1 MSTQNPVHDTV
12 VDPARSE
19 PKNTAFGETLAAASS
34 LPAVVSPAS
43 LRSTRPSVLPRVQ
56 PIGDDF
62 QLVHEDAA
70 RYKTVKELGAGGM
83 GEVEQADDVD
93 IGRPVAIKRLLPDA
107 TSPANL
113 VRFVQ
118 EVQIVGN
125 LEHPNVVPLHDVGL
139 DANGRY
145 FFVMKY
151 VNGESLERVI
161 ERLQAHDP
169 DAEREYTFERRIEV
183 FLGVL
188 RALEYAHAQGVIH
201 RDIKP
206 ANVMIGRYGEV
217 WLMDWGVAKRVG
229 QADVK
234 YTSEPSADSSPR
246 AQIRT
251 TRHGSIVG
259 TPAYMAPEQARGE
272 VDAVDARSDLF
283 AACVM
288 FHELITLRHR
298 FEDKETLQSMLDAIK
313 TTDHGFIE
321 LLRTRDGHRQPPAEL
336 IHFVRKGMSRDK
348 DNRWQSAGEMV
359 LALQGILEGKVRIQ
373 CHATFTKRMAR
384 ELGRFVDRHPHVGF
398 GILVLTVSTL
408 IAGVAMTILHFA

>member
-1 MSTQNPVHDTV
+1 MVAMTSDLPIHDTV
-12 VDPARSE
+12 ADPRSQ
-19 PKNTAFGETLAAASS
+19 NAFDETLAASQSS
-34 LPAVVSPAS
+34 GAVVAPAS

-56 PIGDDF
+56 PIGDDY
-62 QLVHEDAA
+62 QLVHESAA
-70 RYKTVKELGAGGM
+70 RYRTVKELGAGGM

-107 TSPANL
+107 ASAANL

-118 EVQIVGN
+118 EVRIVGN

-201 RDIKP
+201 RDVKP

-217 WLMDWGVAKRVG
+217 WLMDWGVAKRIG
-229 QADVK
+229 QSDVK
-234 YTSEPSADSSPR
+234 YTDEPKDSSPR

-251 TRHGSIVG
+251 TRHGAIVG
-259 TPAYMAPEQARGE
+259 TPAYMAPEQARGDL
-272 VDAVDARSDLF
+272 DAIDARSDLY
-283 AACVM
+283 AASVM
-288 FHELITLRHR
+288 FHELLTLRHR
-298 FEDKETLQSMLDAIK
+298 HEDKETLQQLLEAIK
-313 TTDHGFIE
+313 TSEPGFIE
-321 LLRTRDGHRQPPAEL
+321 LLRPREGHPQPPAEL
-336 IHFVRKGMSRDK
+336 VHLVRKGMKLNK
-348 DNRWQSAGEMV
+348 DERWQSAGEMV
-359 LALQGILEGKVRIQ
+359 AAIQGVLEGKVRIQ
-373 CHATFTKRMAR
+373 CHATFTKRVAR
-384 ELGRFVDRHPHVGF
+384 ELGRFVDRHPNVGF
-398 GILVLTVSTL
+398 VALLGAAGMMAWAIGATVW
-408 IAGVAMTILHFA
+408 HFI